1 MMLSFVSAAR
11 RALPVVL
18 ALPLLAGCSLVYKL
32 PINQGNV
39 IENKELKKVE
49 VGMTPE
55 QVEFVLGTALVKSDL
70 ETAKRWDYVSYYLS
84 PRGKKTT
91 RNVSLYFE
99 GDALARIEGT
109 ALPDDSVAEGEERA
123 IEEAQEQAKEAE
135 EATEEVINPDDYV
148 IPEDNDGLV
157 TPG

>member
-1 MMLSFVSAAR
+1 MLTFASVIR
-11 RALPVVL
+11 RALPIAL
-18 ALPLLAGCSLVYKL
+18 AMPLLAACSLVYKL

-70 ETAKRWDYVSYYLS
+70 ETAQRWDYVSYYLS
-84 PRGKKTT
+84 PRGKKNT

-99 GDALARIEGT
+99 GDALARIDGN
-109 ALPDDSVAEGEERA
+109 APPDSEVEVGEERA
-123 IEEAQEQAKEAE
+123 IEEAKQQAKEAE
-135 EATEEVINPDDYV
+135 DSDEDVINPDDYV